1 MKRDGLLEAGDGLDG
16 KVVVVTGGTGYLG
29 SSVCKAFAETGAT
42 VVSVYLL
49 DREIPYFEKT
59 LGALGKNVTLL
70 KADVTQP
77 GEMDRV
83 TKEILPRLKR
93 IDVLVNTV
101 GGYMAGPVE
110 KTSAEDFD
118 RAMAL
123 NLKSAFLACKAVVP
137 SMRAAKR
144 GAIVSVSS
152 EAALEGEE
160 ESFLYSAS
168 KSGVNRLTESLARE
182 LKAANVRVNCVMPR
196 IMDTPSNRE
205 AMPKANFSKWV
216 TTDQV
221 ARVIRWLCSDDAGP
235 ITGAAIPVFGGP

>member
-1 MKRDGLLEAGDGLDG
+1 MDG

-42 VVSVYLL
+42 VVAVYLL
-49 DREIPYFEKT
+49 DREIPYFEK
-59 LGALGKNVTLL
+59 ALGTLWKNVTLL

-77 GEMDRV
+77 GEMERV
-83 TKEILPRLKR
+83 VKDILARWKR

-101 GGYMAGPVE
+101 GGYMASPVE
-110 KTSAEDFD
+110 ETAAEDFD
-118 RAMAL
+118 QAMAL

-137 SMRAAKR
+137 AMRAAKR
-144 GAIVSVSS
+144 GAIVNVSS
-152 EAALEGEE
+152 EASLLGDE
-160 ESFLYSAS
+160 ESFLYAAS

-216 TTDQV
+216 KTDQV
-221 ARVIRWLCSDDAGP
+221 AGVIRWLCSEEAAP
-235 ITGAAIPVFGGP
+235 MSGAAVPVYGGP